1 MKTGVE
7 QPQSFN
13 LSIIQSGIIE
23 SENHPINEINQS
35 RRHRRDA
42 ATKTRAEVF
51 KFRLSRAKVEQPK
64 LKPQG
69 AEV

>member
-23 SENHPINEINQS
+23 SENHPINESTNQEGIGATQQRKLARKS
-35 RRHRRDA
+35 SSFASAGRR
-42 ATKTRAEVF
+42 
-51 KFRLSRAKVEQPK
+51 
-64 LKPQG
+64 
-69 AEV
+69 